1 MWEGGIRVPGIA
13 WWPGRVTAG
22 TVTDTPAWTVDL
34 RATFN
39 ALAGRTVPAT
49 DGVDLTGLLLRG
61 NAPQQRPL
69 YWPFAGYGGQ
79 EAVREGDWKLVRRDL
94 AKAAKEG
101 TQAPAWQLFD
111 LARDPKETTDVA
123 SAHPDVVT
131 RLAAIADREYAE
143 SQRFPLARTR

>member
-1 MWEGGIRVPGIA
+1 VVEGVPEGDAETVEVAVRLRVE
-13 WWPGRVTAG
+13 
-22 TVTDTPAWTVDL
+22 
-34 RATFN
+34 
-39 ALAGRTVPAT
+39 
-49 DGVDLTGLLLRG
+49 
-61 NAPQQRPL
+61 
-69 YWPFAGYGGQ
+69 

-111 LARDPKETTDVA
+111 VARDPKETTDVA

>member
-1 MWEGGIRVPGIA
+1 VWEGGIRVPGIA

-61 NAPQQRPL
+61 NAPPERPL
-69 YWPFAGYGGQ
+69 YWPFPGYGGQ

-101 TQAPAWQLFD
+101 KPTPLWQLFD
-111 LARDPKETTDVA
+111 VARDPTETTDVA
-123 SAHPDVVT
+123 SAHPDVVA
-131 RLAAIADREYAE
+131 RLAAIADREFTSSE
-143 SQRFPLARTR
+143 RFPLARTR